1 MSLTKITETALYLT
15 FRLEKE
21 LFAID
26 VVQVREILDLCTITK
41 VPCAPEFLKGVIN
54 VRGSVVPVVDLRLKF
69 GITKAEKT
77 MDTRIVV
84 MEILMDGE
92 KIILGAMADSVHE
105 VVELEPSQIEDPP
118 TLGARWRSEFIN
130 GIGKRGD
137 EFIII
142 IDINRVF
149 SMDEL
154 SFVQNTGE
162 EHRPIEQQ
170 AVNV

>member
-1 MSLTKITETALYLT
+1 MNLKKITETALYLT

-26 VVQVREILDLCTITK
+26 VVQVREVLDLCNITK
-41 VPCAPEFLKGVIN
+41 VPRAPSFLKGVIN

-69 GITKAEKT
+69 GIDTAEKT

-105 VVELEPSQIEDPP
+105 VVELEPNQIEDPP
-118 TLGARWRSEFIN
+118 SLGSRWRSEFIQ
-130 GIGKRGD
+130 GIGKRGE

-142 IDINRVF
+142 IDINRIF
-149 SMDEL
+149 TSDEL
-154 SFVQNTGE
+154 ALVQETE
-162 EHRPIEQQ
+162 EKP
-170 AVNV
+170 AVGKAANS